1 VALCLIVLA
10 LSLSFTVTSASAAY
24 FPNLPSIPHVDGAQK
39 LTLSVPVVLAAGL
52 QGNANP
58 FNQPTRNEIYM
69 YVKANLGVHFRGV
82 CNALGV
88 SVGVA
93 QYHLA
98 VLVHAGLL
106 TVQSDGQNKRYFPS
120 NTYSSA
126 QVKLISLLRHET
138 TGKILSVLSQEDS
151 ILHRDMA
158 RHIGISSQALTWQ
171 MNQLKPTGL
180 ITAKKE
186 GMSIRYSLNE
196 GNTAQV
202 RQLLGLLRKSG
213 T

>member
-1 VALCLIVLA
+1 
-10 LSLSFTVTSASAAY
+10 
-24 FPNLPSIPHVDGAQK
+24 
-39 LTLSVPVVLAAGL
+39 
-52 QGNANP
+52 
-58 FNQPTRNEIYM
+58 
-69 YVKANLGVHFRGV
+69 
-82 CNALGV
+82 
-88 SVGVA
+88 VGVA

>member
-1 VALCLIVLA
+1 VPLCLIVLA
-10 LSLSFTVTSASAAY
+10 LSLSFTVTAASAAY
-24 FPNLPSIPHVDGAQK
+24 LPNLPSIPHVDSAQK
-39 LTLSVPVVLAAGL
+39 LTLSVPTVLVVGL
-52 QGNANP
+52 QGNTTP
-58 FNQPTRNEIYM
+58 LNQPTRNEIYM
-69 YVKANLGVHFRGV
+69 YVKANPGVHFRGV
-82 CNALGV
+82 CNDLGV
-88 SVGVA
+88 SVGVV

-106 TVQSDGQNKRYFPS
+106 TVQGDGQNKRYFLS

-138 TGKILSVLSQEDS
+138 AGKIVSVLAQEGS
-151 ILHRDMA
+151 ILHRDLA

-171 MNQLKPTGL
+171 MNQLKPTEL

-186 GMSIRYSLNE
+186 GKSTRYSLNE
-196 GNTAQV
+196 ENAAQV
-202 RQLLGLLRKSG
+202 RQLLDLLHKSE